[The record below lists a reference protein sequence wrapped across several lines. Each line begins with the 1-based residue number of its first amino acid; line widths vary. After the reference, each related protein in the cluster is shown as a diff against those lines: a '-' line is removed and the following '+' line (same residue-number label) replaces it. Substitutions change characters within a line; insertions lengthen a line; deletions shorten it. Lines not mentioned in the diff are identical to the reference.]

1 MSTGSAAAKG
11 AKVTLLGQWSK
22 FVLQTASTVV
32 LARLLAP
39 DDFGLFAMVVAI
51 AGLATL
57 LGDFGLSTASIQAKE
72 ISQHQRSNLLWLNVL
87 VGLVVAAVFFSCSTV
102 IAAFYAR
109 PELEDVA
116 RALSLNFVLQSV
128 TTQFVANASRN
139 LRFRLLAVAD
149 VSAQAVAF
157 ATAVVIASVGGG
169 VWALVLQQLTISA
182 AMLIIVVSTSRW
194 VPSLPHRAPMR
205 PLLTFG
211 LNTFGVQAVNYI
223 SANVDN
229 VLLGRFW
236 GPQALGFYDRA
247 YQLFRLPVQ
256 QIAAPMSRVALPILS
271 RHQDDLRTMNRYLQ
285 RAQVFIVY
293 VLGAAFFLAAA
304 LAPPLVELVLGPQW
318 SISASLF
325 AILAI
330 GGLFQSMGYV
340 YYWAFVSLGLTGLQL
355 RYSLITRTFMV
366 LLIVAGV
373 PFGSTGVALAVSL
386 GLLLNWLVL
395 SLFPMRR
402 TGLDVA
408 SLLRGAAL
416 PMLVHATVFAAVF
429 SERWF
434 LTVHLLAPVQLAIG
448 GVTGI
453 ACYAIWFLLCAPV
466 RRGVHET
473 VAVVRKAL

>member
-1 MSTGSAAAKG
+1 MSVGRTAARG
-11 AKVTLLGQWSK
+11 AKVTLIGQWSK
-22 FVLQTASTVV
+22 FVLQTGSTVV

-39 DDFGLFAMVVAI
+39 DDYGLFAMIVAL

-72 ISQHQRSNLLWLNVL
+72 ITQHQRSNLLWLNIL
-87 VGLVVAAVFFSCSTV
+87 VGLVIATAFFFAAPA
-102 IAAFYAR
+102 IANFYGR
-109 PELEDVA
+109 PELADIA
-116 RALSLNFVLQSV
+116 RVLSANFILQSV

-139 LRFRLLAVAD
+139 LRFKLLAIAD
-149 VSAQAVAF
+149 VVAQALAF
-157 ATAVVIASVGGG
+157 AAAVAIAVLGGG
-169 VWALVLQQLTISA
+169 VWALVFQQLTISA
-182 AMLIIVVSTSRW
+182 VLLAVVVSTSRW
-194 VPSLPHRAPMR
+194 LPSLPHRAPMR

-211 LNTFGVQAVNYI
+211 LNTFGVQAINYV
-223 SANVDN
+223 SANVDT

-236 GPQALGFYDRA
+236 GPQALGFYTTA

-256 QIAAPMSRVALPILS
+256 QIAAPMSRVALPVLS
-271 RHQDDLRTMNRYLQ
+271 RSQDDLPAMNRYLQ
-285 RAQVFIVY
+285 RAQTFIVY

-318 SISASLF
+318 GLSATLF

-373 PFGSTGVALAVSL
+373 AFGSVGVAVAVAL
-386 GLLLNWLVL
+386 GLFLNWLVL
-395 SLFPMRR
+395 SIFPMRK
-402 TGLDVA
+402 TGLDVGA
-408 SLLRGAAL
+408 LMRRAAL
-416 PMLVHATVFAAVF
+416 PMLVHVTVFAAVF

-434 LTVHLLAPVQLAIG
+434 LTAGLISPAQLAIG
-448 GVTGI
+448 VMTGI
-453 ACYAIWFLLCAPV
+453 ACYAIWFLLCKPV
-466 RRGVHET
+466 RRGVLET